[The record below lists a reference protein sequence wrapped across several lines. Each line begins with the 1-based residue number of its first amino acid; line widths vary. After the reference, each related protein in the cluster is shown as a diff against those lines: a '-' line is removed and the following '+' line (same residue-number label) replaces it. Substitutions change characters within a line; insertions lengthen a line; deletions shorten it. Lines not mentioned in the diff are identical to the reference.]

1 VEAEVR
7 PDGAIALT
15 LLRCTGDLSRHDLR
29 TRPGPAGPG
38 TATPLAQCPG
48 ALEARLSLFAGL
60 DPAAAR
66 DAELGLRA
74 VTAGPAPLAAAG
86 RALVELEPR
95 GLVLS
100 ALKPAEQGP
109 GLVLRVLNPGD
120 TAVAAR
126 VRPGFAFERATPV
139 RLDEEPAA
147 FALSRQGA
155 ELHFEVPAHALRSLL
170 VR

>member
-1 VEAEVR
+1 
-7 PDGAIALT
+7 
-15 LLRCTGDLSRHDLR
+15 
-29 TRPGPAGPG
+29 
-38 TATPLAQCPG
+38 
-48 ALEARLSLFAGL
+48 
-60 DPAAAR
+60 
-66 DAELGLRA
+66 
-74 VTAGPAPLAAAG
+74 
-86 RALVELEPR
+86 
-95 GLVLS
+95 
-100 ALKPAEQGP
+100 
-109 GLVLRVLNPGD
+109 VLRVLNPGD